1 MDDFNISNN
10 DIVIEGINYKK
21 AKEMIRSAM
30 KSKGITQTVLAKQ
43 ILINQSEVSKY
54 LNIDTEDFFRV
65 DTLFRICSILDLSMD
80 EITGLKDIQQTKHNK
95 DTENKSLADMCE
107 ALCEVNS
114 ISPIHS
120 EVVEIS
126 GSDRTVM
133 YFEHSNISD
142 MIKEISQINTLQGKE
157 KILAIWKDN
166 CIEENK
172 ERLRKF
178 SFNTEQEYSDKLL
191 KNWINAIRKT
201 VEYEEHNIQDTD
213 SPSCYNEMMIMKGAN
228 SNYDEAFSYFN
239 RNDLNCMY
247 KNVDRFIGNHN
258 LSNIEHKSL
267 TIFKD
272 LYEHNSTL

>member
-1 MDDFNISNN
+1 MNDFNIPNN
-10 DIVIEGINYKK
+10 DIVVERINYKK

-30 KSKGITQTVLAKQ
+30 KSKGMTQTVLAKQ

-54 LNIDTEDFFRV
+54 LNVDTEDFFRV

-80 EITGLKDIQQTKHNK
+80 EITGLKDIQQIKHNK

-107 ALCEVNS
+107 ALCEVNN

-120 EVVEIS
+120 EVVKIS

-133 YFEHSNISD
+133 YFENSNISD

-157 KILAIWKDN
+157 KILTIWKDN
-166 CIEENK
+166 CIKENK

-191 KNWINAIRKT
+191 NNWIDAIRKT
-201 VEYEEHNIQDTD
+201 VEYEENNIRDTD
-213 SPSCYNEMMIMKGAN
+213 SPSGYDEMMIQKGAY
-228 SNYDEAFSYFN
+228 SNYGEAFSYFN
-239 RNDLNCMY
+239 RNDLDCMY
-247 KNVDRFIGNHN
+247 KNIDRFIKTYN
-258 LSNIEHKSL
+258 LSNIEHRSL